1 MKTLKN
7 YLQEHYNGES
17 IQSYY
22 LGIQKYLRYVT
33 NPEKSELQDILNYIK
48 TLRKQGYKPRTLQ
61 IQLAHIKA
69 YYSYLQQ
76 IGQRKDH
83 PCKELQLKDKI
94 DKSIKTE
101 LLYTEKQLED
111 YLEQTPKHK
120 KLLVSLLI
128 YQALT
133 IQELVNL
140 KIQDIDIE
148 KAEINL
154 KNRTLKLKGKQIYL
168 LIEQLQTC
176 QKDKIYL
183 FEHSRTPK
191 QKLRAKWINQY
202 INYKREKKFT
212 PIKIRQS
219 VIKNLLKKH
228 DLRKVQVFAGHKKSS
243 ITQAYQTSDLEQLKE
258 DINKLHPLS

>member
-7 YLQEHYNGES
+7 YLQEHYKGES

-111 YLEQTPKHK
+111 YLEQT
-120 KLLVSLLI
+120 
-128 YQALT
+128 LT

-183 FEHSRTPK
+183 FEHSRTPQ

-219 VIKNLLKKH
+219 VIKNLLKKD